1 MGERRLVLITGA
13 AGGIG
18 RALVGRFLAGGDR
31 VIAHDRDRAGVDEVA
46 AAHGAD
52 RVFPISSELPDADA
66 LTAAL
71 APVVAE
77 HGPVGAVV
85 ANAGSTSGGSLDA
98 LPPGGWQRDIEG
110 NLTAGY
116 VTVNSV
122 LADLRSTRG
131 PIVFIGS
138 VNGLAA
144 LGDPAYSAAKAGL
157 ISYARSLA
165 VEYGRYGVRA
175 NVVCPGTVRTPIWQ
189 RRTEAE
195 PDLLDKLRKWYPL
208 GDIVEPEDVAEAVW
222 FLASGAA
229 RMITGTVLPVDGG
242 LTAGNRLMA
251 AELTQQEF

>member
-1 MGERRLVLITGA
+1 MENRRLVLITGA

-18 RALVGRFLAGGDR
+18 RALVSRFVTGGDR
-31 VIAHDRDRAGVDEVA
+31 VIAHDRDQDGVAEVA

-52 RVFPISSELPDADA
+52 LVLPVSSELPDPDA
-66 LTAAL
+66 LASAL
-71 APVVAE
+71 APVIAE

-85 ANAGSTSGGSLDA
+85 ANAGSTCGGA
-98 LPPGGWQRDIEG
+98 LETLPAGGWQRDLDV
-110 NLTAGY
+110 NLTGGY
-116 VTVNSV
+116 VTVSSV
-122 LADLRSTRG
+122 LDGLKASRG
-131 PIVFIGS
+131 AIVLVGS

-144 LGDPAYSAAKAGL
+144 FGDPAYSAAKAGL
-157 ISYARSLA
+157 ISYTRSLA
-165 VEYGRYGVRA
+165 IEYGRFGIRA
-175 NVVCPGTVRTPIWQ
+175 NIVCPGTVRTPIWQ
-189 RRTEAE
+189 RRTETE

-251 AELTQQEF
+251 AELTHEEF

>member
-1 MGERRLVLITGA
+1 MENRRLVLITGA

-18 RALVGRFLAGGDR
+18 RALVSRFIAGGDR
-31 VIAHDRDRAGVDEVA
+31 VIAHDRDQAGVDEVA
-46 AAHGAD
+46 AVHGAD
-52 RVFPISSELPDADA
+52 RVFPISSELPDAEALASA
-66 LTAAL
+66 LT
-71 APVVAE
+71 PVVAE

-85 ANAGSTSGGSLDA
+85 ANAGSTSGGALDA
-98 LPPGGWQRDIEG
+98 LPPGGWQRDIDG

-116 VTVNSV
+116 VTVTAV
-122 LADLRSTRG
+122 LDDLKATDG
-131 PIVFIGS
+131 AIVFIGS
-138 VNGLAA
+138 VNGMAA

-165 VEYGRYGVRA
+165 IEYGRFGVRA

-189 RRTEAE
+189 RRTESE

-222 FLASGAA
+222 FLASDAA
-229 RMITGTVLPVDGG
+229 RMITGVMLPVDGG

-251 AELTQQEF
+251 AELTQQTF

>member
-1 MGERRLVLITGA
+1 MENRRLTLITGA

-18 RALVGRFLAGGDR
+18 RALVARFVAGGDR
-31 VIAHDRDRAGVDEVA
+31 VIAHDRDRAGAIEVA
-46 AAHGAD
+46 AAHGTH

-66 LTAAL
+66 LASAL
-71 APVVAE
+71 APVIAE

-98 LPPGGWQRDIEG
+98 LPPGGWQRDIDG
-110 NLTAGY
+110 NLTTGY
-116 VTVNSV
+116 VTISSV
-122 LADLRSTRG
+122 LDDLKTTRG
-131 PIVFIGS
+131 AIVFIGS
-138 VNGLAA
+138 VNGMAA

-165 VEYGRYGVRA
+165 VEYGRSGVRA

-189 RRTEAE
+189 RRTETE

-208 GDIVEPEDVAEAVW
+208 RDIVEPADVAEAVW

-229 RMITGTVLPVDGG
+229 RMITGAVLPVDGG
-242 LTAGNRLMA
+242 LMAGNRLMA
-251 AELTQQEF
+251 AELTQEEF